1 MISIKNVNQIWLFLV
16 LIHIA
21 GSLLAGYAQI
31 IPAGSF
37 MLSAAVG
44 LGAGWLVS
52 RGKWYMAFA
61 GALAVPVF
69 VYTMSWRLP
78 AGYRASL
85 LLLLMELDFILWLR
99 AKSYTS
105 LRQYCRIRYLRPI
118 QIPFV
123 VLSGCFM
130 YVFCAYFNAWSEIFF
145 YNYVGDSLTVVNQN
159 LLGSLLIF
167 AVMPALVEETF
178 FRGLF
183 FQGMGGGKIAV
194 FGTSL
199 LFALM
204 HMNFN
209 QICYAFA
216 AGFVLSIMVLLTRN
230 LTNSMIMH
238 FVFNGI
244 SVLLTCLGDSRI
256 GRALLGLHLG
266 SYYPLCP
273 VLYENGSLVI
283 GRVMVGAILS
293 MLCLAAIIFLMKQSA
308 EKSEEEEGLSE
319 IGTWTGPDWRMAAGC
334 AICIAAAISK
344 EFLS

>member
-21 GSLLAGYAQI
+21 GSLLAGYTQI

-216 AGFVLSIMVLLTRN
+216 AGFVLGTVILITRN
-230 LTNSMIMH
+230 LTASMIMH

-244 SVLLTCLGDSRI
+244 SVLITCLGDSRI
-256 GRALLGLHLG
+256 IRQLLGLHLAG
-266 SYYPLCP
+266 YYPLYP
-273 VLYENGSLVI
+273 VLYKDGALAVESVI
-283 GRVMVGAILS
+283 LGALIS
-293 MLCLAAIIFLMKQSA
+293 VLCLAALIFLLRRFVQK
-308 EKSEEEEGLSE
+308 KEEEKEFSE
-319 IGTWTGPDWRMAAGC
+319 TGTWTGPDWRMAAGC
-334 AICIAAAISK
+334 IICILVAASR
-344 EFLS
+344 EFL